1 MRKIFSRLVD
11 CWCFLLFVVVVGK
24 QFQPLKMVDSLT
36 HLVWIV
42 NLMKK
47 KETTKT
53 ENRMNKTLILL
64 LSLCLL
70 NILRSFKF
78 HQILWMFVSLRAWF
92 AELFFFASPL
102 HSIHHLNMTMKSI
115 WMNLRRIQSI
125 PNKKEN
131 WESVCCLCFWLAMRW
146 EQKVPQ
152 LKWCKFAQTDNHEK
166 CCTNAF
172 RNSKKW

>member
-1 MRKIFSRLVD
+1 MRFSNGNFFFSFSRLLVLSLI
-11 CWCFLLFVVVVGK
+11 CCCCGK
-24 QFQPLKMVDSLT
+24 AISTTQNGRLT

-64 LSLCLL
+64 LLFCLL

-78 HQILWMFVSLRAWF
+78 HQILWMFVSLRVWF

-125 PNKKEN
+125 PNKKES
-131 WESVCCLCFWLAMRW
+131 WDSVCCLCFWLAMRW

-152 LKWCKFAQTDNHEK
+152 LKWCKFAQADNHEK
-166 CCTNAF
+166 CCTNA
-172 RNSKKW
+172 